1 MIQTDA
7 VASLPGAHIERKAP
21 GVAVKLAMTFRA
33 PRLLLAWASFD
44 ESGRG
49 GQVRKC
55 APRLTGQGGVMRKNV
70 LLTVAAGMAALLMQA
85 RHDVAAAQTRALDI
99 YVVDVEG
106 GNATL
111 AARRWQ

>member
-1 MIQTDA
+1 
-7 VASLPGAHIERKAP
+7 
-21 GVAVKLAMTFRA
+21 
-33 PRLLLAWASFD
+33 
-44 ESGRG
+44 
-49 GQVRKC
+49 
-55 APRLTGQGGVMRKNV
+55 MRKNV